1 MNKIKEIAEAVK
13 KYLKETEAEA
23 KKVVWPDRR
32 YVTTATVIILVIVA
46 LSAVFI
52 TLVDVSFVKIFKFL
66 TDNINIRL

>member
-32 YVTTATVIILVIVA
+32 YITTATVIILVIVA

-66 TDNINIRL
+66 TDNINVRL